1 MSFPA
6 LVALGVPAVAAN
18 VTNTVALVPGYLGGA
33 VAQRDDLVTY
43 ANRLRGLTVAAA
55 IGGLAGSILLV
66 NTSEDVFR
74 SLVPFLILAACALL
88 GFQDRIKRWYSARR
102 PTPVAV
108 PADGIVVDGLV
119 DDGAEVGDGAEVAV
133 PVAGRVG
140 VVVVERRPVALIGAV
155 FVGAVY
161 GGYFGAGL
169 GIMLLAI
176 LGLALD
182 DPLPRINSL
191 KTTLSLVIN
200 VLAACFFVFSGKVD
214 WPFAA
219 VMAVSSLVGGVI
231 GGRIAGRLDARILR
245 GVVVT
250 FGVIVALRFFVT

>member
-1 MSFPA
+1 MTPGEAAIAAAAGLAAGLINAVAGGGTLVSFPA

-33 VAQRDDLVTY
+33 AAQRKDLVTY
-43 ANRLRGLTVAAA
+43 ATRLRALTIAAA
-55 IGGLAGSILLV
+55 IGGLIGSILLV
-66 NTSEDVFR
+66 NTSDDVF
-74 SLVPFLILAACALL
+74 SVLVPFLILAACALL
-88 GFQDRIKRWYSARR
+88 GFQDRIKRWYSSRR
-102 PTPVAV
+102 PSAQD
-108 PADGIVVDGLV
+108 A
-119 DDGAEVGDGAEVAV
+119 
-133 PVAGRVG
+133 
-140 VVVVERRPVALIGAV
+140 ERRPVLLVAAV
-155 FVGAVY
+155 FVGAIY

-191 KTTLSLVIN
+191 KTALSLVIN

-219 VMAVSSLVGGVI
+219 VIAVSSLAGGVI
-231 GGRIAGRLDARILR
+231 GGRLAGRLDPRILR
-245 GVVVT
+245 TVVIT
-250 FGVIVALRFFVT
+250 FGVIVAVRFFVT